1 MNNLSNLLN
10 YWKASD
16 EEVNW
21 VLGTVYKTEGSAYRK
36 AGAHMLINEYGDY
49 YGLLSGG
56 CLESD
61 IVLNARKVMQ
71 TKQSKRVVYDSF
83 DEDGIAYK
91 IGVGCGGKVY
101 ILLQNVTQSNRDV
114 LSLIHI

>member
-16 EEVNW
+16 KEVNW

-71 TKQSKRVVYDSF
+71 KKH
-83 DEDGIAYK
+83 A
-91 IGVGCGGKVY
+91 
-101 ILLQNVTQSNRDV
+101 QNVPSATLFCDNYFFHMFLNMCQ
-114 LSLIHI
+114 LKIQ

>member
-1 MNNLSNLLN
+1 M
-10 YWKASD
+10 
-16 EEVNW
+16 NW

-71 TKQSKRVVYDSF
+71 TKQSKTVVYDSF
-83 DEDGIAYK
+83 DEDSIAHK

-101 ILLQNVTQSNRDV
+101 ILF
-114 LSLIHI
+114 

>member
-49 YGLLSGG
+49 YV
-56 CLESD
+56 C
-61 IVLNARKVMQ
+61 
-71 TKQSKRVVYDSF
+71 
-83 DEDGIAYK
+83 
-91 IGVGCGGKVY
+91 
-101 ILLQNVTQSNRDV
+101 
-114 LSLIHI
+114 